1 MVELIVFTLMA
12 AASLAGGVTV
22 IRARNPVYS
31 AMGLLATLFSMA
43 VLYVLQLAH
52 FVAAVQVIVYAGAVM
67 TLFLFVI
74 MLIGVDK
81 DENTAETIPHQR
93 RLAMAIGLI
102 AIGLGTALV
111 ARGRFS
117 WVPLVDTPAS
127 AAETNGTVQ
136 ALAEPMFTDW
146 VLAFEAT
153 ALLLTVAAA
162 GAIALASTRK
172 PIISRVPSSPA
183 VSPSRRA
190 ERGVGGSGPE
200 GRGGHPVLP
209 PAGGDTRAGS

>member
-1 MVELIVFTLMA
+1 MVELIVFALMA

-31 AMGLLATLFSMA
+31 AMGLLATLFAMA

-102 AIGLGTALV
+102 AAGFGIALV

-117 WVPLVDTPAS
+117 WVPLVTAPAS
-127 AAETNGTVQ
+127 DAETNGTVQ

-153 ALLLTVAAA
+153 ALLLTIAAA

-172 PIISRVPSSPA
+172 PIVSRVPPA
-183 VSPSRRA
+183 PG
-190 ERGVGGSGPE
+190 EETGLGS
-200 GRGGHPVLP
+200 
-209 PAGGDTRAGS
+209 